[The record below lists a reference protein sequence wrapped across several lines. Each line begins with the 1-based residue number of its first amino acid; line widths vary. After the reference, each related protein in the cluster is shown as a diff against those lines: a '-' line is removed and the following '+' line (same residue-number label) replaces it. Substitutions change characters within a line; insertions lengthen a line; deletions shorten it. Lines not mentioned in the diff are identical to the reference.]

1 MLGRDRNRRS
11 LLLLR
16 PAPVNAPRRSTF
28 VDVELSH
35 PRSYFCRCRTTCG
48 FSVRCRLTRCV
59 RVLGISRLRRSTPSS
74 CRYTN
79 ASSLRWAEESCR
91 YLMPTASRSTT
102 CRSLSASA
110 FSSLLAISQVPS
122 SAKVTPRRY
131 SHPRLWLL
139 SALQTSSNTHE
150 KTSLTSRILSSRC
163 RRHFGSGR
171 VRFRSGAIVESGTA

>member
-16 PAPVNAPRRSTF
+16 PAPVNAPRGSTF

-59 RVLGISRLRRSTPSS
+59 RVLGISRLRRSTPNVELSVHE
-74 CRYTN
+74 RI
-79 ASSLRWAEESCR
+79 WAEESCR
-91 YLMPTASRSTT
+91 YLMPTASRSAT